1 MQTEMMEMSREAQRT
16 AMAQMRGARGGRGA
30 STATSILG
38 SLGGMIPGVGMF
50 VGQAAQMAASAAA
63 QAEQARREQA
73 MDGLTAM
80 AERSMEAGY
89 RIQELEMAFS
99 RRCER
104 PGMAPMP
111 MMSAQ
116 PETEPAEADGV
127 ELVNGDDPEPS

>member
-1 MQTEMMEMSREAQRT
+1 MAMSREAQRT

-50 VGQAAQMAASAAA
+50 VGQAAQIAASAAA

-80 AERSMEAGY
+80 AERSMEAGF
-89 RIQELEMAFS
+89 RMQELEMAFS
-99 RRCER
+99 RRCAQ
-104 PGMAPMP
+104 PGMTMP
-111 MMSAQ
+111 MASTQ
-116 PETEPAEADGV
+116 PEIEPAEMEPVEADEV
-127 ELVNGDDPEPS
+127 ELVSRDDPEPS